1 MPESNTDFTYL
12 SVLRELE
19 KEVAQLAG
27 KDPTDPG
34 ASLTRTNAWFKGT
47 VGGLLSFATSK
58 IAGGSKVIGT
68 SLGVTSQAIKE
79 SEVVRLR
86 HLSAWTQSQSRYEV
100 GRATTWPPL
109 VPIGLTVERFVGTA
123 IGLHSESP
131 DEPFE
136 HHVQSSL
143 ADAVAPAL
151 AWGLWCQMRTSAEE
165 IRPQAIEAIKLS
177 IMNPPDSSV
186 DPAKLAIRG
195 EVESSAEI
203 PYLRLL
209 HAWVNIL
216 PQKRAQWALKSEPI
230 RAFRLEVLQQFEH
243 CCKDPGA
250 GISDLLMRHYGASD
264 HGTERARVVAMAHRR
279 SPNNS
284 AFLRGPLRLLSG
296 AHLPA
301 LANFRHLLTTNPK
314 GALADVEAL
323 LALEAGRPEKFGELA
338 CGRAYWLARMT
349 YAKHEAVGVLEARA
363 STLTLK
369 LLESAAQHFKD
380 DKEKRTLCLRFAA
393 GYATNPRYFRSG
405 YVMRAQN
412 ELIKAY
418 VKEDLHRPKVAE
430 MFKARVAWQRQAS
443 SKGRKNTNEAR
454 EAARHYNRAL
464 EGAMASK
471 HGLDSEAPVH
481 LFPELYVFLETFSDP
496 SSAGSKKVLA
506 VIDYVVQHNYGIYFD
521 ADVERRL
528 IKAGVA
534 QFRDWLESN
543 HKGVSPEEALKGLAP
558 AKGEKDYTMHGILED
573 KVKQANAGKKAGD
586 DESGEA

>member
-86 HLSAWTQSQSRYEV
+86 HLSAWTQNQSRYEV

-165 IRPQAIEAIKLS
+165 IRPHAIEAIKLS

-216 PQKRAQWALKSEPI
+216 LQKRAQWALKSEPV
-230 RAFRLEVLQQFEH
+230 RSFRLEVLQQFEH

-250 GISDLLMRHYGASD
+250 GISDLLMRHYGASG

-296 AHLPA
+296 AHLPE

-314 GALADVEAL
+314 GALSDVEAL
-323 LALEAGRPEKFGELA
+323 LALEVGRPENFGELA

-369 LLESAAQHFKD
+369 LLESAAQHFKE
-380 DKEKRTLCLRFAA
+380 DKEKRTFCLRFAA

-430 MFKARVAWQRQAS
+430 MFKARVAWQCQAS

-543 HKGVSPEEALKGLAP
+543 HKGISPEEALRGLAP
-558 AKGEKDYTMHGILED
+558 SKGEGDYTLHGVLEE
-573 KVKQANAGKKAGD
+573 KVKKANAGKAK
-586 DESGEA
+586 GEEEGEEA

>member
-19 KEVAQLAG
+19 KEVAQHAG

-58 IAGGSKVIGT
+58 IAGGSKVIAK

-86 HLSAWTQSQSRYEV
+86 HLSAWTQNQSRYEV

-151 AWGLWCQMRTSAEE
+151 AWGLWCQIRTSAEE

-216 PQKRAQWALKSEPI
+216 QQKRARWALNPEPI
-230 RAFRLEVLQQFEH
+230 SAFRLEVLQQFER
-243 CCKDPGA
+243 CCEDPGA

-301 LANFRHLLTTNPK
+301 LANFRHLLTTNLK
-314 GALADVEAL
+314 SALDDVEAL
-323 LALEAGRPEKFGELA
+323 LALKAERSENFGELA

-380 DKEKRTLCLRFAA
+380 DKEKRTFCLRFAA

-412 ELIKAY
+412 ELIRAY

-430 MFKARVAWQRQAS
+430 IFKARVAWQCQAS
-443 SKGRKNTNEAR
+443 SKGRKNTTEAR

-464 EGAMASK
+464 EGAVASK

-528 IKAGVA
+528 IKAGIA

-543 HKGVSPEEALKGLAP
+543 HKGISPEEALRGLAP
-558 AKGEKDYTMHGILED
+558 SKGEGDYTLHGVLEE
-573 KVKQANAGKKAGD
+573 KVKKANAGKAKS
-586 DESGEA
+586 EEEGEEA

>member
-47 VGGLLSFATSK
+47 VGGLLSFATNK
-58 IAGGSKVIGT
+58 IAGGSKVIAK

-79 SEVVRLR
+79 SEAKRLR
-86 HLSAWTQSQSRYEV
+86 HLSAWTQNQSRYEV

-109 VPIGLTVERFVGTA
+109 VPVGLTVERFVGTA

-136 HHVQSSL
+136 QHVQTSL
-143 ADAVAPAL
+143 TDAAAPAL
-151 AWGLWCQMRTSAEE
+151 AWGLWCQMRTAADE
-165 IRPQAIEAIKLS
+165 IRPHAIEAIKLS
-177 IMNPPDSSV
+177 IMSPHDSSV

-195 EVESSAEI
+195 EAESSAEI

-216 PQKRAQWALKSEPI
+216 QQKRAQWALNPDPI
-230 RAFRLEVLQQFEH
+230 RAFRLEVLQQFER

-296 AHLPA
+296 AHLPE

-314 GALADVEAL
+314 GALADVETL
-323 LALEAGRPEKFGELA
+323 LAVEAGRPENFGELA

-369 LLESAAQHFKD
+369 LLESAVQHFKHD
-380 DKEKRTLCLRFAA
+380 DEKRTYCLRFAA
-393 GYATNPRYFRSG
+393 GYATNPRYCRSG

-418 VKEDLHRPKVAE
+418 AKEDLHRPKLAE
-430 MFKARVAWQRQAS
+430 MFRARVAWQCQAS
-443 SKGRKNTNEAR
+443 SKGRKNTKEAR

-471 HGLDSEAPVH
+471 HGLDSEAPIH
-481 LFPELYVFLETFSDP
+481 LFPELYVFLETFSDH

-506 VIDYVVQHNYGIYFD
+506 VIDHVVQHNYGIYFD
-521 ADVERRL
+521 ADVEKRL
-528 IKAGVA
+528 INAGIV

-543 HKGVSPEEALKGLAP
+543 HKRISPEEALRGLAP
-558 AKGEKDYTMHGILED
+558 SKGEGDYTLHGVLEE
-573 KVKQANAGKKAGD
+573 KVKKANAGKAK
-586 DESGEA
+586 DEEEETEV

>member
-27 KDPTDPG
+27 KEATDPG

-47 VGGLLSFATSK
+47 VGGLLYFATGK
-58 IAGGSKVIGT
+58 LAGGSKVIAK

-79 SEVVRLR
+79 SEAVRLR
-86 HLSAWTQSQSRYEV
+86 HLSAWTQNQSRYEV

-136 HHVQSSL
+136 HHVQTSL
-143 ADAVAPAL
+143 KDAAAPAL
-151 AWGLWCQMRTSAEE
+151 AWGLWCQMRTSSEE
-165 IRPQAIEAIKLS
+165 NRPQVIEAIKSS
-177 IMNPPDSSV
+177 IVNRTDNSG
-186 DPAKLAIRG
+186 DPAKLEMRG
-195 EVESSAEI
+195 GAESSAEI

-209 HAWVNIL
+209 HGWVNIL
-216 PQKRAQWALKSEPI
+216 QQKRAQWALKSEPI
-230 RAFRLEVLQQFEH
+230 RAFRLEVLQQFEQ
-243 CCKDPGA
+243 CCKDPAA
-250 GISDLLMRHYGASD
+250 GISDLLMRHYGAAD

-296 AHLPA
+296 AHLPE
-301 LANFRHLLTTNPK
+301 LANFRHLLTTNLN
-314 GALADVEAL
+314 GALHDVEAL
-323 LALEAGRPEKFGELA
+323 LGLEAGRPDNFGELA

-349 YAKHEAVGVLEARA
+349 YAKHEAVGVLETRA

-369 LLESAAQHFKD
+369 LLESAAQYFKD
-380 DKEKRTLCLRFAA
+380 DGEKRAYCLRFAA

-412 ELIKAY
+412 ELIRAY
-418 VKEDLHRPKVAE
+418 VKEDLHRPKLAE
-430 MFKARVAWQRQAS
+430 MFKARVAWQCQAS
-443 SKGRKNTNEAR
+443 SKGRKNTHEAR

-464 EGAMASK
+464 DGAMASK
-471 HGLDSEAPVH
+471 HGLDSEAPIH
-481 LFPELYVFLETFSDP
+481 LFPEIYVFLETFSDR

-506 VIDYVVQHNYGIYFD
+506 VIDHVVQHNYGIYFD
-521 ADVERRL
+521 AEVEERL
-528 IKAGVA
+528 IKAGIA
-534 QFRDWLESN
+534 QFREWHEEHNGDMT
-543 HKGVSPEEALKGLAP
+543 PEDALRGLAQ
-558 AKGEKDYTMHGILED
+558 AKEKGEHTIHEMLER
-573 KVKQANAGKKAGD
+573 KVRSTNSRKPHD
-586 DESGEA
+586 SED

>member
-47 VGGLLSFATSK
+47 VGGLLSFATGK
-58 IAGGSKVIGT
+58 IAGGSRVIAK
-68 SLGVTSQAIKE
+68 SLGVTSEAIKE

-86 HLSAWTQSQSRYEV
+86 HLSAWTQNQSRYEV

-165 IRPQAIEAIKLS
+165 IRPHAIEAIKLS

-216 PQKRAQWALKSEPI
+216 LQKRAQWALKSEPI

-250 GISDLLMRHYGASD
+250 GISDLLMRHYGASG

-296 AHLPA
+296 AHLPE

-323 LALEAGRPEKFGELA
+323 LALEAGRPENFGELA

-380 DKEKRTLCLRFAA
+380 DKEKRTFCLRFAA

-430 MFKARVAWQRQAS
+430 MFKARVAWQCQAS

-543 HKGVSPEEALKGLAP
+543 HKGVSPEEARKGLAP

>member
-58 IAGGSKVIGT
+58 IAGGSKVIAK
-68 SLGVTSQAIKE
+68 SLQVTSQTIKE
-79 SEVVRLR
+79 SEAERLR
-86 HLSAWTQSQSRYEV
+86 HLSAWTQNQSRYEV

-136 HHVQSSL
+136 HHVQTSL
-143 ADAVAPAL
+143 KDAAAPAL

-165 IRPQAIEAIKLS
+165 IRPQVIEAIKAS
-177 IMNPPDSSV
+177 IVNPSDNSS
-186 DPAKLAIRG
+186 DPAKLAITG
-195 EVESSAEI
+195 GAESSAEI

-209 HAWVNIL
+209 HGWVNIL
-216 PQKRAQWALKSEPI
+216 QQKRAQWALESEPI
-230 RAFRLEVLQQFEH
+230 REFRLEVMQQFEL
-243 CCKDPGA
+243 CCKDPAA
-250 GISDLLMRHYGASD
+250 GISDLLMRHYGVSD

-296 AHLPA
+296 AHLPE
-301 LANFRHLLTTNPK
+301 LANFRHLLATNLK
-314 GALADVEAL
+314 GALDDVEAL
-323 LALEAGRPEKFGELA
+323 LALETGRPENFGELA

-349 YAKHEAVGVLEARA
+349 YAKHKAVGVLETRA

-369 LLESAAQHFKD
+369 LLEAAAQYFRD
-380 DKEKRTLCLRFAA
+380 DGEKRTYCLRFAV

-418 VKEDLHRPKVAE
+418 VKEDLHRPKLAE
-430 MFKARVAWQRQAS
+430 MFKARVAWQCQAS
-443 SKGRKNTNEAR
+443 SKGRKNTHEAR

-464 EGAMASK
+464 DGAMASK
-471 HGLDSEAPVH
+471 HGLDSEAPIH
-481 LFPELYVFLETFSDP
+481 LFPELYVFLETFSDR
-496 SSAGSKKVLA
+496 SSAGSKKVLS
-506 VIDYVVQHNYGIYFD
+506 VIDHVVQHNYGIYFD
-521 ADVERRL
+521 ADVEKRL
-528 IKAGVA
+528 ILAGIA
-534 QFRDWLESN
+534 QFRGWLESN

-573 KVKQANAGKKAGD
+573 KVKQANAARNSGEGES
-586 DESGEA
+586 DES